1 MITKNEIHK
10 YWSTMVDNFDELCV
24 HTIFNTKVLVINLGN
39 RHGTRC
45 AGYVDI
51 ITIDGKYIAR
61 YPGKSIVE
69 SFEAARSKNK
79 LLRDLLLKARLNDAG
94 NKIKEAEQLQQFD
107 GGGVPDSSFSTFS
120 EAWREWSSQRL
131 SQVIDYRYI
140 GEAE

>member
-1 MITKNEIHK
+1 MSIKNEIHK
-10 YWSTMVDNFDELCV
+10 YWLVVVDNFDELCI

-45 AGYVDI
+45 SGYVDI

-69 SFEAARSKNK
+69 SFEATRSKNK

-107 GGGVPDSSFSTFS
+107 GESVPDLSFSTLG
-120 EAWREWSSQRL
+120 EAWREWTRRRPS
-131 SQVIDYRYI
+131 
-140 GEAE
+140 